1 MRRRAESPDDAASA
15 SAASTAATQGSRA
28 STRSNL
34 TSAKKE
40 RRDKDT
46 PKRFVNRQG
55 SLEDGNVTV
64 GGEAKLKATARS
76 RQVALF
82 HRKLAACA
90 RVYDFTTETKLRE
103 KEVKTQTLTEL
114 VEFVGMPNTG
124 GMKDFKSSFNEAL
137 MRDYI
142 DMVAANIFRTLT
154 TVERTPLDV
163 LSDPEN
169 EDSPFLDAA
178 WPHLEYVY
186 ELLVRFV
193 VCKEVDLTLAQ
204 KFITVSFALKL
215 FELLLSDDSRERGYV
230 KSVVIKIFH
239 RFEKLRATIRHAI
252 QNGLTL
258 AAYEAAHVNGV
269 AELLELA
276 SELSSEFTKPLVTD
290 PKNILLR
297 VLLPLHKLETF
308 RDFQPQIVR
317 CMKQYVERDARLSFD
332 ILTCML
338 RIWPVSPAS
347 KQVLFLDEL
356 EELLALM
363 PQLQFRRLREAIIHR
378 IALCIASPHYQVA
391 ERVLNLW
398 SNDSIVKLI
407 NQNSRAIYPVIAG
420 PLSSEHWHN
429 QVQTKRAAV
438 VKQLKDKDPGSF
450 AEGLGKRSALAKAEE
465 AKCAQREARE
475 RMWDALRELQ
485 SRRGGASGDA
495 ANTGFS
501 RQTSRSSSSSA
512 AVRSKQRR
520 KIGLDEL
527 VEMAHAKYGLAVSW
541 GPAAGGATRLELQV
555 LLVDRDGEVVD
566 AVHGRNV
573 TTARAAVK
581 RVAAELGRDGGG
593 GGGDAQHRHTSVP
606 FGREVGYSDVIW
618 LTLARLPP
626 EVELIICF
634 LVPLGTGNMKDISHK
649 TIHVFEDLGLPD
661 TCVLDVDTGASNV
674 AAVLS
679 LGRSGETE
687 WSLTRLEKFPKR
699 GRHFMDVLEPTV
711 GDIIRHAFPTLP
723 HCQRTRMKLEAGSIV
738 DLPQHSTARW
748 VYAGLCWDLA
758 CSTAIEDFELE
769 VSALVFD
776 KTCQHLGG
784 VRPDNEE
791 EFGIRH
797 CGSTFLNGG
806 VIVDLDAVPQEV
818 AQILLT
824 GHVVTKHLTF
834 EGVQRPRCHVIDPT
848 GTILL
853 RCLLGEAAAMPGL
866 VVARLVRE
874 AGRKRWFFQAMGVYT
889 GGHRWNASMEETAS
903 LVKRPASEFQLPY
916 REDTWSTTAESARV
930 IISL

>member
-297 VLLPLHKLETF
+297 
-308 RDFQPQIVR
+308 
-317 CMKQYVERDARLSFD
+317 
-332 ILTCML
+332 
-338 RIWPVSPAS
+338 
-347 KQVLFLDEL
+347 
-356 EELLALM
+356 
-363 PQLQFRRLREAIIHR
+363 
-378 IALCIASPHYQVA
+378 
-391 ERVLNLW
+391 
-398 SNDSIVKLI
+398 
-407 NQNSRAIYPVIAG
+407 
-420 PLSSEHWHN
+420 
-429 QVQTKRAAV
+429 
-438 VKQLKDKDPGSF
+438 
-450 AEGLGKRSALAKAEE
+450 
-465 AKCAQREARE
+465 
-475 RMWDALRELQ
+475 
-485 SRRGGASGDA
+485 
-495 ANTGFS
+495 
-501 RQTSRSSSSSA
+501 
-512 AVRSKQRR
+512 
-520 KIGLDEL
+520 
-527 VEMAHAKYGLAVSW
+527 
-541 GPAAGGATRLELQV
+541 
-555 LLVDRDGEVVD
+555 
-566 AVHGRNV
+566 
-573 TTARAAVK
+573 
-581 RVAAELGRDGGG
+581 
-593 GGGDAQHRHTSVP
+593 
-606 FGREVGYSDVIW
+606 
-618 LTLARLPP
+618 
-626 EVELIICF
+626 
-634 LVPLGTGNMKDISHK
+634 
-649 TIHVFEDLGLPD
+649 
-661 TCVLDVDTGASNV
+661 
-674 AAVLS
+674 
-679 LGRSGETE
+679 
-687 WSLTRLEKFPKR
+687 
-699 GRHFMDVLEPTV
+699 
-711 GDIIRHAFPTLP
+711 
-723 HCQRTRMKLEAGSIV
+723 
-738 DLPQHSTARW
+738 
-748 VYAGLCWDLA
+748 
-758 CSTAIEDFELE
+758 
-769 VSALVFD
+769 
-776 KTCQHLGG
+776 
-784 VRPDNEE
+784 
-791 EFGIRH
+791 
-797 CGSTFLNGG
+797 
-806 VIVDLDAVPQEV
+806 
-818 AQILLT
+818 
-824 GHVVTKHLTF
+824 
-834 EGVQRPRCHVIDPT
+834 
-848 GTILL
+848 
-853 RCLLGEAAAMPGL
+853 
-866 VVARLVRE
+866 
-874 AGRKRWFFQAMGVYT
+874 
-889 GGHRWNASMEETAS
+889 
-903 LVKRPASEFQLPY
+903 
-916 REDTWSTTAESARV
+916 
-930 IISL
+930 